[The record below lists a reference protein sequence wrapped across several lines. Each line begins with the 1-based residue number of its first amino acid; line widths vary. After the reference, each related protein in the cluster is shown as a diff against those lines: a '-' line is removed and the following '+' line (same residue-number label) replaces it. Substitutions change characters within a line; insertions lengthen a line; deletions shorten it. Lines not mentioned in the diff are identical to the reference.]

1 MAQPTD
7 RDSVLA
13 EFDRARIEF
22 EAALQRAP
30 DAALR
35 YKPAGEDYALGGLV
49 VHVTDVLRR
58 YALLVDALRAAESGA
73 LQAPES
79 PTPDE
84 DAAQIR
90 EGFGAEARPAVLES
104 MRSAHSA
111 LVDAVRNTP
120 ASAFDRQ
127 AAVTY
132 GNASQPHPTAPHD
145 VVGWV
150 LDHYREHTQQVG
162 DLVSAWADASR

>member
-1 MAQPTD
+1 MTQRVE
-7 RDSVLA
+7 RDAVLA
-13 EFDRARIEF
+13 EFDRARGEF
-22 EAALQRAP
+22 EEALRRAP

-58 YALLVDALRAAESGA
+58 YALLVDAVRAADFA
-73 LQAPES
+73 PVQAPES
-79 PTPDE
+79 PTPPE

-90 EGFGAEARPAVLES
+90 EGFGAEARASVLES

-111 LVDAVRNTP
+111 FVDAIRNTP
-120 ASAFDRQ
+120 STALDRK
-127 AAVTY
+127 ADVTY
-132 GNASQPHPTAPHD
+132 GSAKQPHPTAPLD

>member
-1 MAQPTD
+1 MVD
-7 RDSVLA
+7 REAVLA
-13 EFDRARIEF
+13 EFDRARLDF
-22 EAALQRAP
+22 EDSLRRAP

-49 VHVTDVLRR
+49 VHVSDVLRR
-58 YALLVDALRAAESGA
+58 YALLVDALRAAEF
-73 LQAPES
+73 APIKAPDS
-79 PTPDE
+79 PTPAE
-84 DAAQIR
+84 DAAQIG
-90 EGFGAEARPAVLES
+90 EGFSGEARPAVLEA

-111 LVDAVRNTP
+111 FVDAITNTP
-120 ASAFDRQ
+120 ANALARKAD
-127 AAVTY
+127 VTY
-132 GNASQPHPTAPHD
+132 GNAEQPHPTAPLD

>member
-1 MAQPTD
+1 MTQEMD
-7 RDSVLA
+7 REALLG
-13 EFDRARIEF
+13 EFDRARLDF
-22 EAALQRAP
+22 EEALRRAP

-35 YKPAGEDYALGGLV
+35 YKPPGEDYALGGLV

-58 YALLVDALRAAESGA
+58 YGLLVGALRSPGETPMP
-73 LQAPES
+73 APPS
-79 PTPDE
+79 PTPAE

-90 EGFGAEARPAVLES
+90 EGFGGEARGAVLED

-111 LVDAVRNTP
+111 FVDAFRST
-120 ASAFDRQ
+120 RE
-127 AAVTY
+127 AALREQVPVTY
-132 GNASQPHPTAPHD
+132 GSSTEPHPTAPAD
-145 VVGWV
+145 VMGWV